1 MSDTIESVE
10 ELEQLVAEEEAPKPP
25 SKAPMNFAR
34 AAWLGVSFALDLVTA
49 WTVWQITSYWYYG
62 VMWFFAGAVP
72 LVMNQ
77 MLWERPENNET
88 QSKLATAGIIVSV
101 VTIVGMAIVA
111 GVLYV
116 QGTYKNLTVEA
127 WVVGITVVLFA
138 YHGLNA
144 ALFYFTDDDWK
155 IKNEIAKAKAQAN
168 KKKQIIKAA
177 GEVARAA
184 QEAQNELHKQKG
196 KYGEGVITA
205 AMQKIE
211 KKPAPANQQPPN
223 LQPVN
228 TFASDT
234 KAVQTVD
241 PTSPPSK

>member
-1 MSDTIESVE
+1 MAAQILADAMQTI
-10 ELEQLVAEEEAPKPP
+10 
-25 SKAPMNFAR
+25 R
-34 AAWLGVSFALDLVTA
+34 
-49 WTVWQITSYWYYG
+49 
-62 VMWFFAGAVP
+62 
-72 LVMNQ
+72 
-77 MLWERPENNET
+77 
-88 QSKLATAGIIVSV
+88 AGIIVSV

-155 IKNEIAKAKAQAN
+155 IKNEIARAKAQAN

-211 KKPAPANQQPPN
+211 KRPTNQQTPN
-223 LQPVN
+223 LQPARS
-228 TFASDT
+228 FASETENPT
-234 KAVQTVD
+234 KQ
-241 PTSPPSK
+241 PSNK